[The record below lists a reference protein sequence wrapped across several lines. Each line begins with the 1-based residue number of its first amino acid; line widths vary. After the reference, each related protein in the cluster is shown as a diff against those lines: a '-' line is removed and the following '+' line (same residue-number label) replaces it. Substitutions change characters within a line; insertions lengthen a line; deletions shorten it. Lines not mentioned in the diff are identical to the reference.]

1 MVCTHEG
8 RGMSVL
14 SISKTLDKALS
25 HYEKKEYAEAERG
38 ADALIEAYP
47 DFNRSIFLKAVI
59 LEETG
64 RKDEADKYYEKCGP
78 LYPLWYRLALQLQE
92 ADPERALKYFEKV
105 SAVDEENNMV
115 WYGMGSLYERTG
127 KLEEARKCFQKI
139 SLQRDDV
146 ARLLSP
152 IGFLIIM
159 VTGSIMMLK
168 HGDKAFASL
177 VILSAIVCLFWLK
190 RDSGRVL
197 QMVIKRRKYR

>member
-1 MVCTHEG
+1 MASL
-8 RGMSVL
+8 R
-14 SISKTLDKALS
+14 KALDKALS

-47 DFNRSIFLKAVI
+47 DFTSAIFLKAVI

-64 RKDEADKYYEKCGP
+64 RKGEAEKYYGKCGP

-92 ADPERALKYFEKV
+92 ADPERALKYFDKA
-105 SAVDEENNMV
+105 SSLDTGNNMI
-115 WYGMGSLYERTG
+115 WYGMGSLYERLG
-127 KLEEARKCFQKI
+127 KFDEARKCFRKI
-139 SLQRDDV
+139 SLQRDVV

-152 IGFLIIM
+152 LGFLIIM
-159 VTGSIMMLK
+159 IAGSIAMLK

-190 RDSGRVL
+190 RDGGHVL
-197 QMVIKRRKYR
+197 QMMIKQRKYR

>member
-1 MVCTHEG
+1 V
-8 RGMSVL
+8 V
-14 SISKTLDKALS
+14 SITKALDKALS
-25 HYEKKEYAEAERG
+25 HYEKREYAEAERG
-38 ADALIEAYP
+38 TDALLEAYP

-64 RKDEADKYYEKCGP
+64 RKGEAEKYYEKCGP

-92 ADPERALKYFEKV
+92 ADPERALKYFEKA
-105 SAVDEENNMV
+105 SAVDTGNNMV
-115 WYGMGSLYERTG
+115 WYGMGNIHERLG
-127 KLEEARKCFQKI
+127 QLEEARKCFRKI

-152 IGFLIIM
+152 LGFLIIM
-159 VTGSIMMLK
+159 ITGSIMMLR

-190 RDSGRVL
+190 RDGGRVL
-197 QMVIKRRKYR
+197 QMMMKRRKYR